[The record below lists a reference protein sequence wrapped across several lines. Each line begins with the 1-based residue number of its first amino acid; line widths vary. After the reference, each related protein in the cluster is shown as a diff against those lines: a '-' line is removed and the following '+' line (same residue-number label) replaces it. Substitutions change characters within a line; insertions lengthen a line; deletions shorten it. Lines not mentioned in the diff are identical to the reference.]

1 MFRRTFLQAG
11 IIFLT
16 LASCLGAVRAQTAQ
30 DAEKFIQNLAQTAI
44 STVAEKSLSQNERDD
59 RFRRLFVSSFDL
71 PQIARFVLA
80 RYWRQATPDQ
90 QRDFLKEFEDFNVLT
105 WARRFQDYNGEKLD
119 TRGATKEGDRG
130 WLVDSQILRNQGPP
144 IPVQWRLRQGDDGN
158 LRIVDI
164 IVEGVSMA
172 ITNRSDYNA
181 ALQSNGGNISALLST
196 MRAKIDQLRTAG

>member
-16 LASCLGAVRAQTAQ
+16 LASCLGTVRAQTAQ

-44 STVAEKSLSQNERDD
+44 STVAEKTLSQNERDD

-80 RYWRQATPDQ
+80 RYWRQASPDQ

-119 TRGATKEGDRG
+119 TRGATKESDRG